1 MNIMTQNTEFS
12 PSNCTFNA
20 SISKNFAMPMA
31 EIVEDRLVFF
41 NDALVNMTGF
51 SKDEIKNISFSNL
64 LSYTGRENIL
74 SVLHSKNKDS
84 IFSYTTTGSV
94 MKKGGGEIFCEI
106 KFDFLDREGTKTIL
120 ASFKEIDQTKGINLS
135 PLISEKLDSIRRLSA
150 SLSHE
155 INNPLNVIVNYLY
168 IIENTKDDEKRKQY
182 IKTLNYEVE
191 RIACILNWLLDF
203 SSYMHGDISAIDV
216 DDEIKKAIELVQNDF
231 ISKNISISFKEC
243 GNCIVPFTE
252 GQLQRA
258 VMNLLLNAKDAVMDI
273 ERDAT
278 IKIETIQNESYIEI
292 RVSDN
297 GIGIPPENL
306 ERIFDPF
313 YTTKSFT
320 NHRGIG
326 LPMTHRIIESHGGK
340 MYVDSSV
347 NKGTTVKICLTRGR
361 INGKG

>member
-1 MNIMTQNTEFS
+1 MVQNKEFS
-12 PSNCTFNA
+12 PSNCISDV

-31 EIVEDRLVFF
+31 EIEGDRLVFY
-41 NDALVNMTGF
+41 NEALLNMTGF
-51 SKDEIKNISFSNL
+51 SRDEIENTLFSNL
-64 LSYTGRENIL
+64 CCSGKENIL
-74 SVLHSKNKDS
+74 AILNSRNKES
-84 IFSYTTTGSV
+84 IFSYTTMGSLL
-94 MKKGGGEIFCEI
+94 KKGGGNIFCEI
-106 KFDFLDREGTKTIL
+106 KFDFLDKEGNKSVL

-168 IIENTKDDEKRKQY
+168 IIDKTKEDDKRKQY
-182 IKTLNYEVE
+182 IKTVNYEVE
-191 RIACILNWLLDF
+191 RIAGILNWLLDF

-216 DDEIKKAIELVQNDF
+216 DDEIKKAIELVEKDF
-231 ISKNISISFKEC
+231 ASKNISISLKEC
-243 GNCIVPFTE
+243 GDCIVPFTD

-258 VMNLLLNAKDAVMDI
+258 VMNLLLNAKDALLNI
-273 ERDAT
+273 NCNAT
-278 IKIETIQNESYIEI
+278 VTIETIKSEDYIQI
-292 RVSDN
+292 KVSDN

-320 NHRGIG
+320 NNRGIG

-340 MYVDSSV
+340 MYVDSV
-347 NKGTTVKICLTRGR
+347 LNKGTTVKICLPRR
-361 INGKG
+361 

>member
-1 MNIMTQNTEFS
+1 MKQNTEFS
-12 PSNCTFNA
+12 PSNCTFNV

-41 NDALVNMTGF
+41 NDALLNMTGF
-51 SKDEIKNISFSNL
+51 SKDDIKNIAFSNL
-64 LSYTGRENIL
+64 LCCAGKENIL
-74 SVLHSKNKDS
+74 AVLNSRNKDS
-84 IFSYTTTGSV
+84 IFSYTTTGSLI
-94 MKKGGGEIFCEI
+94 KKGGGETLCEI

-120 ASFKEIDQTKGINLS
+120 ASFKEIDQTKGINIS
-135 PLISEKLDSIRRLSA
+135 PLISEKLDSIKRLSA

-168 IIENTKDDEKRKQY
+168 IIENTKDEEKRKQY
-182 IKTLNYEVE
+182 IKTVNYEVE
-191 RIACILNWLLDF
+191 RIASILNWLLDF

-216 DDEIKKAIELVQNDF
+216 DVEIKKAIELVQNDF

-243 GNCIVPFTE
+243 GDCIVPFTE

-258 VMNLLLNAKDAVMDI
+258 VMNLLLNAKDAVINID
-273 ERDAT
+273 RNAT
-278 IKIETIQNESYIEI
+278 VEIETIKNEEYIEI

-306 ERIFDPF
+306 ESIFDPF

-320 NHRGIG
+320 NNRGIG

-340 MYVDSSV
+340 IYVDSAT
-347 NKGTTVKICLTRGR
+347 NKGTTVKICLTRG
-361 INGKG
+361 

>member
-1 MNIMTQNTEFS
+1 MIETKEFS
-12 PSNCTFNA
+12 PSNSTFNV

-31 EIVEDRLVFF
+31 EIVEDRLIFF
-41 NDALVNMTGF
+41 NDALINMTGF
-51 SKDEIKNISFSNL
+51 SRDDLKNISFPDL
-64 LSYTGRENIL
+64 LCFNGKESIL
-74 SVLHSKNKDS
+74 AVLNSKTKDS

-94 MKKGGGEIFCEI
+94 MNKSGGDIFCEI

-135 PLISEKLDSIRRLSA
+135 PLISEKLDSIKRLSA

-168 IIENTKDDEKRKQY
+168 IIENTKDEEKRNQY
-182 IKTLNYEVE
+182 IKTVNYEVE
-191 RIACILNWLLDF
+191 RIAGILNWLLDF
-203 SSYMHGDISAIDV
+203 SSYIHGEISAIDV
-216 DDEIKKAIELVQNDF
+216 DSEIKKAIELVENDF
-231 ISKNISISFKEC
+231 SSKNISISLKEC
-243 GNCIVPFTE
+243 GDCIVPFTE

-258 VMNLLLNAKDAVMDI
+258 VMNLLFNAKDAVINID
-273 ERDAT
+273 RNAT
-278 IKIETIQNESYIEI
+278 VKIETIKNEDYIEI

-320 NHRGIG
+320 NNRGIG

-340 MYVDSSV
+340 MFVDSTI
-347 NKGTTVKICLTRGR
+347 NKGTTVKICLSRGR
-361 INGKG
+361 TNGKR